1 MKAFIIAAIT
11 ATVLASSMPAF
22 AHQHCGWQ
30 WPGDDAN
37 ANTVRP
43 TFSSTDC
50 MASHLNREA
59 LTSPTGNIPEMP
71 AR

>member
-1 MKAFIIAAIT
+1 MKSFTIAAIT
-11 ATVLASSMPAF
+11 ATVLALSMPAF

-30 WPGDDAN
+30 WPGDDTN

-50 MASHLNREA
+50 MASQLNREA
-59 LTSPTGNIPEMP
+59 LMSTTGNIPAAP

>member
-1 MKAFIIAAIT
+1 MKSLTIAAFT
-11 ATVLASSMPAF
+11 ATLLALSMPAF

-50 MASHLNREA
+50 MASQLNRDA
-59 LTSPTGNIPEMP
+59 LMSTTGNIPAAP

>member
-1 MKAFIIAAIT
+1 MKSFTIAAIT
-11 ATVLASSMPAF
+11 ATVLALSMPAF

-30 WPGDDAN
+30 WPGDDTN

-50 MASHLNREA
+50 MASQLNQQQLMTNTQILA
-59 LTSPTGNIPEMP
+59 PMP
-71 AR
+71 R